1 MANNRKPIFINI
13 NNFGTNTRNPART
26 RTFSKLCAPQTRTDL
41 EGSTDMLVTKD
52 VEQEDERSFEGNIDA
67 KVAKRKVLPIKDEDA
82 VQR

>member
-1 MANNRKPIFINI
+1 
-13 NNFGTNTRNPART
+13 
-26 RTFSKLCAPQTRTDL
+26 
-41 EGSTDMLVTKD
+41 MLVTKD